1 MKKNGFTLVELL
13 AVIVILAL
21 LATVATPNII
31 SLLHGS
37 KKNTTEIVINNLRD
51 ATTGYV
57 KEQVSLKKISLSACD
72 FEINDINTAKA
83 NLNQGKRCVKDYDI
97 SFLENNGIFDDK
109 DNACSGTIYA
119 YKYNNGSYT
128 DIKIYIPDE
137 TCEVK

>member
-1 MKKNGFTLVELL
+1 M
-13 AVIVILAL
+13 
-21 LATVATPNII
+21 
-31 SLLHGS
+31 
-37 KKNTTEIVINNLRD
+37 
-51 ATTGYV
+51 
-57 KEQVSLKKISLSACD
+57 
-72 FEINDINTAKA
+72 
-83 NLNQGKRCVKDYDI
+83 YDI